1 MRRYYFYVKSD
12 SKIVSNL
19 YVLRP
24 PESEKTVFTKVSVC
38 LFGVC
43 GHDNSQ

>member
-1 MRRYYFYVKSD
+1 MQQKVLVLCEKSLLEF
-12 SKIVSNL
+12 SSNP

-38 LFGVC
+38 L
-43 GHDNSQ
+43 